1 MSRLKSIR
9 TLGVMAL
16 LLTLT
21 LSPLAQTR
29 ITPPKNPYKPAQDVE
44 LGRQASAEV
53 AKQTRVLNDDEVQR
67 YIERIGR
74 RLVNNLPP
82 QFQFPE
88 FEYSFKVVE
97 AKDINAFALPGG
109 FTYVNSGLIDVAKT
123 EGELAGVM
131 AHEISHVALRH
142 GTAQVAQG
150 RKYQIGAIAGTIL
163 GSIIGGGA
171 GTAIAQGSQLGFGAY
186 LLKFSREYERQADLL
201 GAQMMAAAG
210 YDPRELANMFQT
222 IEKAGGGRGGP
233 EWLSSHPNPGNRYNA
248 INKEAQAL
256 QIGRPP
262 RNTGDFNRIQE
273 RVRYLAKSTPTERSG
288 SGTLGRVDPPSPR
301 MRTYRG
307 GQVFQISIPQNW
319 RELAGEN
326 SVTFAPEG
334 GYGQVR
340 QQQVFT
346 HGVLAGLTK
355 AQSRNLDRA
364 TESFISQLAESNPN
378 LRQQGRSQYTSIDR
392 RDAVT
397 VPLSNRSEATGKNES
412 IDIYTTLLSDGTLFY
427 VITVAPA
434 NEYHQYRNLFLD
446 IVDSIR
452 LR

>member
-1 MSRLKSIR
+1 MSRWKNISK
-9 TLGVMAL
+9 TLGAIAL
-16 LLTLT
+16 LLALS

-82 QFQFPE
+82 QFQFSE

-109 FTYVNSGLIDVAKT
+109 FTYINSGLIEVAKT

-210 YDPRELANMFQT
+210 YDPRDLANMFQT
-222 IEKAGGGRGGP
+222 IEKASGGRGGP

-256 QIGRPP
+256 QIGKPP
-262 RNTGDFNRIQE
+262 RNTGDFSRIQE
-273 RVRYLAKSTPTERSG
+273 RVRYLAKSSTQPSSG
-288 SGTLGRVDPPSPR
+288 RLGRVDPPSSR

-319 RELAGEN
+319 RELAGQN

-334 GYGQVR
+334 GYGQAGE
-340 QQQVFT
+340 QSVFT

-355 AQSRNLDRA
+355 SQSRNLNTA
-364 TESFISQLAESNPN
+364 TENFISQLAESNPD
-378 LRQQGRSQYTSIDR
+378 LRQQGRAQYTSIDR
-392 RDAVT
+392 RDAIT
-397 VPLSNRSEATGKNES
+397 VPFSNRSEATGKNES
-412 IDIYTTLLSDGTLFY
+412 IDVYTTLLSDGTLFY

-434 NEYHQYRNLFLD
+434 DEYRQYRNLFLD

-452 LR
+452 LQ

>member
-1 MSRLKSIR
+1 MSRLKSR
-9 TLGVMAL
+9 TLVVISL
-16 LLTLT
+16 LLAFT

-29 ITPPKNPYKPAQDVE
+29 ITPPKNPYRPAQDVE

-53 AKQTRVLNDDEVQR
+53 AKQTRILNDDEVQR

-74 RLVNNLPP
+74 RLVNNLPQ
-82 QFQFPE
+82 QFQFSE
-88 FEYSFKVVE
+88 FEYSFKVVD

-109 FTYVNSGLIDVAKT
+109 FTYVNSGLIDVAKN

-171 GTAIAQGSQLGFGAY
+171 GAAIAQGSQLGFGAY

-201 GAQMMAAAG
+201 GAQIMAAAG
-210 YDPRELANMFQT
+210 YDPRDLANMFQT

-248 INKEAQAL
+248 INKEAQSL

-262 RNTGDFNRIQE
+262 RNSDFTRIQE
-273 RVRYLAKSTPTERSG
+273 RVRYLARSAPTERPTS
-288 SGTLGRVDPPSPR
+288 SGTLGRVDPPSSR

-319 RELAGEN
+319 RDLAGEN

-340 QQQVFT
+340 QQPVFT
-346 HGVLAGLTK
+346 HGVLVGLTK
-355 AQSRNLDRA
+355 TQSRNLTRA
-364 TESFISQLAESNPN
+364 TENLISQLAESNPN
-378 LRQQGRSQYTSIDR
+378 LRQQGRSYYTSIDR

-397 VPLSNRSEATGKNES
+397 VALSNRSEATGKNES
-412 IDIYTTLLSDGTLFY
+412 IDIYTTLLPDDTLFY
-427 VITVAPA
+427 VITVVPA
-434 NEYHQYRNLFLD
+434 DEYRQYRNLFLD